1 MANCPNKNLS
11 EWKTLVDVQGEDMA
25 HYLWDKYNG
34 EVPSEYNIS
43 LDQKL
48 VDGFLKDFGITVSEY
63 KDLKTDIGLDAVA
76 ASDLLAKSIAYQKG
90 ESISGEVA
98 YFAYAML
105 GKQNSKIRASLRYMV
120 HRWDKYS
127 ERFKYHSDTIKSRE
141 GYIKDKTD
149 WKVKIRDLVIADFL
163 KENIEE
169 YYKNPKE
176 FKKVIDTRWVK
187 GVDKRREEYTI
198 WENFVKLI
206 EDLLSKFSNKYAK
219 LKAEQLSNLGTSIA
233 EEVLN
238 NNYEYF
244 NYELADGQIQKYYD
258 STINSDSFAKD
269 LVEFGQKTI
278 GLILTGSLALRRAG
292 QVFRTAYET
301 LHDIDWVVPY
311 SLTNTSENK
320 DVLDDIKRYQSPMA
334 YNGVFDKDVANL
346 MTLPYVEKL
355 SWFKQFKEK
364 YPSLRVIKGF
374 YGGEHTKLESYSV
387 LAVIDGESYT
397 EDGFHEETVQF
408 YKKDPVTKKAYQVEE
423 VKKVKHAK
431 GDLIKGT
438 GYAVDFFVRL
448 DYNQE
453 EHENYFKLWKEIMIA
468 KLKMG
473 RDKDFIDWKAFVPF
487 TKSRDKFNFNYEAFR
502 HINYK
507 NSESNAFE
515 ETKNIE
521 QKPIVAEEQVTD
533 EDLKYEIKEE
543 EPTKTPDLF
552 LSFSRGLKYSQ
563 RQALDIYMNDIKD
576 KSLSD
581 YGKELVNRKLR
592 RISQS
597 IGDADWHIAVN
608 YKGNLY
614 VAGYNNARVTDPNYY
629 SPLASGMF
637 RNQDDVPASTS
648 SPELLELMKKA
659 ADKMGISIQSLAD
672 YAKEAKLDT
681 TGINGVADLFRGIVA
696 VAEDKENTALSE
708 EIVHIATAIIEQKD
722 PRLVTEM
729 ISKID
734 RFKIYNQTL
743 NAYKDLPAYQLPN
756 GKPNIRKIKKE
767 AVDRLIVEVIINN
780 NQGDTSYPELM
791 EEVNQS
797 LIRRWWNAILDRIRG
812 FYRKANINIF
822 EQVGDIIVQGNTGG
836 TVEDID
842 GEVYYQITDAQ
853 KTIQENIISTRET
866 IFKRVTKETV
876 DPLLLDS
883 EEASNF
889 YEKESPDGTFKVI
902 TKRVTDRVKTWY
914 ERRFKSKVFSEQ
926 EKKLNNLKRDYGIQG
941 HYDLELIHAR
951 YYNSDGTK
959 KSTPDKRPIK
969 FNVPSQKMYDML
981 ETYYVDLIN
990 SFPKGENGEET
1001 LVFSEVIV
1009 YDESNEEAGTI
1020 DFLAIEPSGK
1030 ANILDWKFMNV
1041 SAEQNDIPWFKQGA
1055 FNIQLSTY
1063 GNILK
1068 NNYGVKEIGMNR
1080 AIPIL
1085 MELQRKN
1092 PKNPKSD
1099 MHLTGLSIGSVDK
1112 TKITN
1117 LKLVPVSQQDESTG
1131 FENLDKVISNM
1142 NALLRQYEKEE
1153 AVEEI
1158 EKEFKIERLNTLR
1171 AAIRLAQG
1179 INNIAP
1185 LIDVIEVMK
1194 REGER
1199 IIDDYETTYKDRPAS
1214 STDSTNV
1221 ELSDFAD
1228 KMNSYLKFSEIFVNV
1243 DRDLSDLIYSD
1254 EMITGEET
1262 EEELDLIQ
1270 DRKETLISLSKQT
1283 KSIYNSRANIKKIT
1297 MSFADKHIGQRNLV
1311 TGLTLPE
1318 AVVKGLS
1325 SLFRGISE
1333 LPLRS
1338 LRLLYKLVRSAQ
1350 GKASQ
1355 ESLTEVEELMAIR
1368 KKIVDKVKDSKGYIN
1383 KIYQKDDKNKLVNKL
1398 VHVYSKEFH
1407 DTVDELAD
1415 AGGDI
1420 NWLLTNIDV
1429 PAYNKEVAELLQK
1442 KIEKINKTD
1451 YPGDAETARE
1461 KYILE
1466 QKRYWDIERADFNG
1480 FNNYILKRHP
1490 LPKWFSKE
1498 YIEIKKDPDLLELY
1512 NFIVKINKKANEEG
1526 YIQNAVGSTF
1536 LPFIRKSMAEELVWD
1551 NTISPMKNFA
1561 NSLALNVEDVGYG
1574 KINEITGEVENAI
1587 PKYYTY
1593 DFTQTESGV
1602 NDYSDVSEDIFKNMV
1617 LYIQHVNKYKYLTE
1631 VEGQIKLIKT
1641 IEQFK
1646 NHLSTSRTAGIIL
1659 EGDTP
1664 KEEKGNEENTKMF
1677 DDFTKVLL
1685 YGQKY
1690 VLGESDTPLYINK
1703 LMSGI
1708 RSAINKVAGK
1718 EIYKPNEGTP
1728 TSLIKTID
1736 AANRAFQLKTLGLE
1750 LVSGAVNMFG
1760 ANIQVA
1766 TQAGNYFKSREFAKN
1781 ESLITFQK
1789 FRNEDEKQMFAQL
1802 INIFMP
1808 MKDDPTYDLYNQ
1820 AGLSVLTRG
1829 NLSDFLF
1836 IAMRKPE
1843 QLVEKSIFL
1852 SLLENTMI
1860 ENGKIVSIPEF
1871 VRAKYKDR
1879 YDSGSKYKESKRKID
1894 SEIEELKRT
1903 RSIDAIKKLEND
1915 KLVIPGLDL
1924 SNRDELQRLTSLT
1937 RNLAKNAT
1945 GGLSDG
1951 DINKMSMSIWTK
1963 SMMVFKNWIPKLV
1976 DTRFGEFRKVSD
1988 DFSVIID
1995 ENGISQ
2001 GDKYDV
2007 GRIRLLLYTL
2017 GKSIMEG
2024 RMNLMNIINMNDEG
2038 IKKLDEMYKDF
2049 ADTYKKETGET
2060 LTLSREDFMD
2070 LIRVN
2075 LRNQIKEL
2083 LILASLLGAALALG
2097 FMAPDDEDDDRAT
2110 KNAHRY
2116 AQKVVDKFIGEL
2128 SFFYNPLEIQN
2139 LVSGSMFPAIGLT
2152 SDFLKFTSHL
2162 SREVTGI
2169 DFDSDTTYDE
2179 ARKKAMPSKYLFK
2192 MLPVT
2197 KSLLTYAAIISDDFA
2212 REYDITIQKNNT
2224 RR

>member
-1 MANCPNKNLS
+1 MAYCVNRSS
-11 EWKTLVDVQGEDMA
+11 EEFKALAEQ
-25 HYLWDKYNG
+25 
-34 EVPSEYNIS
+34 
-43 LDQKL
+43 
-48 VDGFLKDFGITVSEY
+48 
-63 KDLKTDIGLDAVA
+63 TDINPIILA
-76 ASDLLAKSIAYQKG
+76 AK
-90 ESISGEVA
+90 V
-98 YFAYAML
+98 
-105 GKQNSKIRASLRYMV
+105 SL
-120 HRWDKYS
+120 WQ
-127 ERFKYHSDTIKSRE
+127 ERNGIDNFPDVIDILNLNPETQEDFKY
-141 GYIKDKTD
+141 
-149 WKVKIRDLVIADFL
+149 
-163 KENIEE
+163 NIEE
-169 YYKNPKE
+169 
-176 FKKVIDTRWVK
+176 
-187 GVDKRREEYTI
+187 
-198 WENFVKLI
+198 
-206 EDLLSKFSNKYAK
+206 
-219 LKAEQLSNLGTSIA
+219 
-233 EEVLN
+233 
-238 NNYEYF
+238 
-244 NYELADGQIQKYYD
+244 
-258 STINSDSFAKD
+258 
-269 LVEFGQKTI
+269 
-278 GLILTGSLALRRAG
+278 
-292 QVFRTAYET
+292 
-301 LHDIDWVVPY
+301 
-311 SLTNTSENK
+311 
-320 DVLDDIKRYQSPMA
+320 
-334 YNGVFDKDVANL
+334 
-346 MTLPYVEKL
+346 
-355 SWFKQFKEK
+355 
-364 YPSLRVIKGF
+364 
-374 YGGEHTKLESYSV
+374 
-387 LAVIDGESYT
+387 
-397 EDGFHEETVQF
+397 
-408 YKKDPVTKKAYQVEE
+408 
-423 VKKVKHAK
+423 
-431 GDLIKGT
+431 
-438 GYAVDFFVRL
+438 
-448 DYNQE
+448 
-453 EHENYFKLWKEIMIA
+453 
-468 KLKMG
+468 
-473 RDKDFIDWKAFVPF
+473 
-487 TKSRDKFNFNYEAFR
+487 
-502 HINYK
+502 
-507 NSESNAFE
+507 
-515 ETKNIE
+515 
-521 QKPIVAEEQVTD
+521 
-533 EDLKYEIKEE
+533 E
-543 EPTKTPDLF
+543 EPVQTPDLF
-552 LSFSRGLKYSQ
+552 LSFGRGLNYSQ
-563 RQALDIYMNDIKD
+563 RQALDIYINEIKD

-597 IGDADWHIAVN
+597 IGDADWHIAVS

-614 VAGYNNARVTDPNYY
+614 VAGYNNAPVTDPNYY

-696 VAEDKENTALSE
+696 VAEGKENTALSE

-743 NAYKDLPAYQLPN
+743 EAYKDLPAYQLPN

-791 EEVNQS
+791 EEINQS

-842 GEVYYQITDAQ
+842 GDVYYQITDAQ
-853 KTIQENIISTRET
+853 KTIQENILSTRET

-902 TKRVTDRVKTWY
+902 TKRVTDRVKAWY
-914 ERRFKSKVFSEQ
+914 ERRFKNKVFSEQ
-926 EKKLNNLKRDYGIQG
+926 EKKLNNLKRNYGIQG

-969 FNVPSQKMYDML
+969 FNVPSEKMYDML

-1297 MSFADKHIGQRNLV
+1297 ISFADKHIGQRNLV

-1355 ESLTEVEELMAIR
+1355 ESLTEVEELVAIR

-1451 YPGDAETARE
+1451 YPGDAEAARE

-1466 QKRYWDIERADFNG
+1466 QKRYWDIEREDFNG

-1512 NFIVKINKKANEEG
+1512 NFIVKINKKANKEG

-1602 NDYSDVSEDIFKNMV
+1602 NDYSDVSEDIFKNMI

-1860 ENGKIVSIPEF
+1860 ENGRIVSIPEF

-1903 RSIDAIKKLEND
+1903 KSIDAIKKLEND

-1924 SNRDELQRLTSLT
+1924 SNRDELQRLTNLT
-1937 RNLAKNAT
+1937 RTLSRNAT

-1995 ENGISQ
+1995 EDGISE

-2007 GRIRLLLYTL
+2007 GRIRFLFYVL

-2024 RMNLMNIINMNDEG
+2024 RMNLMNIINMNDAG
-2038 IKKLDEMYKDF
+2038 IKRLDEMYKDF

-2070 LIRVN
+2070 MIRVN

-2197 KSLLTYAAIISDDFA
+2197 KSLLTYSAIISDDFA

>member
-34 EVPSEYNIS
+34 EVPSEYNVS
-43 LDQKL
+43 LNQKL
-48 VDGFLKDFGITVSEY
+48 VDGFLKDFGITVTEY
-63 KDLKTDIGLDAVA
+63 NDLKTDIGLDAVA
-76 ASDLLAKSIAYQKG
+76 ASDLITKSIAYQKG

-98 YFAYAML
+98 YFAYSML
-105 GKQNSKIRASLRYMV
+105 GKQNNKIRANLRYMV
-120 HRWDKYS
+120 NRWDKYK
-127 ERFKYHSDTIKSRE
+127 ERFKYHSDTIRSRE
-141 GYIKDKTD
+141 GYIKDKTA
-149 WKVKIRDLVIADFL
+149 WRIKIRDLVIADFL

-169 YYKNPKE
+169 YYRNPTE

-187 GVDKRREEYTI
+187 GVDKHIKDYTI
-198 WENFVKLI
+198 WDEFVKLI

-219 LKAEQLSNLGTSIA
+219 LKAEELSNLGISIA

-244 NYELADGQIQKYYD
+244 NYELAEGQIQKYYNE
-258 STINSDSFAKD
+258 TIETDPFAKE
-269 LVEFGQKTI
+269 LVEFGQKSI
-278 GLILTGSLALRRAG
+278 GLVLTGSLALRRAG

-311 SLTNTSENK
+311 ELTNTAENSDLLRLIRIHQTPYK
-320 DVLDDIKRYQSPMA
+320 DAS
-334 YNGVFDKDVANL
+334 NL
-346 MTLPYVEKL
+346 MALSYVKDL
-355 SWFKQFKEK
+355 SWFKEFKK
-364 YPSLRVIKGF
+364 QYPSFIITKGF
-374 YGGEHTKLESYSV
+374 YGGEHTKFESFT
-387 LAVIDGESYT
+387 LQGVIDGESYA

-408 YKKDPVTKKAYQVEE
+408 YKKDPVTKKPYKVEE
-423 VKKVKHAK
+423 VKRVKHSA
-431 GDLIKGT
+431 GDWVKGT
-438 GYAVDFFVRL
+438 GYAIDFFVRL

-468 KLKMG
+468 KLMMG

-487 TKSRDKFNFNYEAFR
+487 TKSRDKFNFNYEAYR

-515 ETKNIE
+515 DTKTIE
-521 QKPIVAEEQVTD
+521 VKPTVVEDQVTD
-533 EDLKYEIKEE
+533 EDLNYEIKEE

-597 IGDADWHIAVN
+597 IGDVDWNVRMSS
-608 YKGNLY
+608 KGNLY
-614 VAGYNNARVTDPNYY
+614 VAGYNNAPVTDPNYY

-637 RNQDDVPASTS
+637 RSQDDVPASTS
-648 SPELLELMKKA
+648 SPELIELMKKA

-842 GEVYYQITDAQ
+842 GGVYYQITDAQ
-853 KTIQENIISTRET
+853 KNIQESILSTRE
-866 IFKRVTKETV
+866 IIDKRVTKETV

-889 YEKESPDGTFKVI
+889 YVLNLPGAPEETI
-902 TKRVTDRVKTWY
+902 TKRVTDRVKDWY
-914 ERRFKSKVFSEQ
+914 ARRFKGKVFTEQ

-959 KSTPDKRPIK
+959 KSVPDNRPLK

-981 ETYYVDLIN
+981 ESYYVDLIN

-1001 LVFSEVIV
+1001 LIFSEVII
-1009 YDESNEEAGTI
+1009 YDPNNKEAGTI

-1041 SAEQNDIPWFKQGA
+1041 AAEQNDIPWFKQGA
-1055 FNIQLSTY
+1055 YNIQLSTY
-1063 GNILK
+1063 ANILK
-1068 NNYGVKEIGMNR
+1068 DNYNVKEIGMNR

-1112 TKITN
+1112 SKITN
-1117 LKLVPVSQQDESTG
+1117 LKLVPVSQEDESTG
-1131 FENLDKVISNM
+1131 FANLDKVIGNM

-1199 IIDDYETTYKDRPAS
+1199 IMEDYETIYKDRPAS
-1214 STDSTNV
+1214 STDSTNI

-1270 DRKETLISLSKQT
+1270 DRKSTLMSLSKQT
-1283 KSIYNSRANIKKIT
+1283 KSIYDSRAAIKKAT
-1297 MSFADKHIGQRNLV
+1297 MDFADKHIGQRNLV

-1325 SLFRGISE
+1325 SLFRGVSE

-1338 LRLLYKLVRSAQ
+1338 LRLLYKLVRAAQ
-1350 GKASQ
+1350 GKAA
-1355 ESLTEVEELMAIR
+1355 EDSLTEVEELMAIR
-1368 KKIVDKVKDSKGYIN
+1368 KRIVDKVKDSKEYIS
-1383 KIYQKDDKNKLVNKL
+1383 KIYQKDDKNKFVNKL
-1398 VHVYSKEFH
+1398 IHVYSKEFH
-1407 DTVDELAD
+1407 DTVDELANN
-1415 AGGDI
+1415 GGDI
-1420 NWLLTNIDV
+1420 DWLRDNIDV
-1429 PAYNKEVAELLQK
+1429 AAYNKEVSELLAK
-1442 KIEKINKTD
+1442 KIEKINKTE
-1451 YPGDAETARE
+1451 YPGDAEAARE

-1466 QKRYWDIERADFNG
+1466 QRRYWDIERDDFNG
-1480 FNNYILKRHP
+1480 FDNYILKRHP

-1498 YIEIKKDPDLLELY
+1498 YIELKKDPDLLALY
-1512 NFIVKINKKANEEG
+1512 NFIGKINKKASEEG
-1526 YIQNAVGSTF
+1526 YIQNAVVKTF

-1551 NTISPMKNFA
+1551 NTLSPMKNFA
-1561 NSLALNVEDVGYG
+1561 NSLSLNAEDVGLG
-1574 KINEITGEVENAI
+1574 KINEITGEVENGI

-1593 DFTQTESGV
+1593 DFSKTESGV
-1602 NDYSDVSEDIFKNMV
+1602 NDYSDVSEDIFKNMI

-1646 NHLSTSRTAGIIL
+1646 NHLSTSRTGELIL
-1659 EGDTP
+1659 DGDTP

-1677 DDFTKVLL
+1677 DDFTRVLL

-1690 VLGESDTPLYINK
+1690 VLGEADTPLYINK
-1703 LMSGI
+1703 VLNGV
-1708 RSAINKVAGK
+1708 RSALNKVTGK
-1718 EIYKPNEGTP
+1718 KIFKPNEGTP
-1728 TSLIKTID
+1728 TSLVKSID
-1736 AANRAFQLKTLGLE
+1736 AANRAFQLKTLGLD
-1750 LVSGAVNMFG
+1750 LISGAVNLFG

-1781 ESLITFQK
+1781 ESLLTFQK
-1789 FRNEDEKQMFAQL
+1789 FRNEEEKQLFAQL
-1802 INIFMP
+1802 VNTFMP
-1808 MKDDPTYDLYNQ
+1808 LKDDPTYDLYNN

-1852 SLLENTMI
+1852 SLLQNTMV
-1860 ENGKIVSIPEF
+1860 ENGKIISIPEY
-1871 VRAKYKDR
+1871 VKAKYKNR
-1879 YDSGSKYKESKRKID
+1879 YDSAASYRDVKDKIEAEID
-1894 SEIEELKRT
+1894 SLKKT
-1903 RSIDAIKKLEND
+1903 RSIDVIKKLEND

-1924 SNRDELQRLTSLT
+1924 SNRDELQRLTNLT
-1937 RNLAKNAT
+1937 RNLSRNAT

-1988 DFSVIID
+1988 DFSVFID

-2007 GRIRLLLYTL
+2007 GRIRLLFYVL

-2024 RMNLMNIINMNDEG
+2024 RMNLINIINMNDEG

-2083 LILASLLGAALALG
+2083 LILASLLGAALSLG
-2097 FMAPDDEDDDRAT
+2097 IIAPDDEDDDRAT

-2128 SFFYNPLEIQN
+2128 SFFYNPLEIQS
-2139 LVSGSMFPAIGLT
+2139 LLSGTMFPAIGLT
-2152 SDFLKFTSHL
+2152 SDFLKFVKHL
-2162 SREVTGI
+2162 GMEATGM
-2169 DFDSDTTYDE
+2169 DFDSSTSYDD

-2197 KSLLTYAAIISDDFA
+2197 KSMLTYAAIISDDFA
-2212 REYDITIQKNNT
+2212 REYDIVIQKES

>member
-34 EVPSEYNIS
+34 EVPSEYNVS
-43 LDQKL
+43 LNQKL
-48 VDGFLKDFGITVSEY
+48 VDGFLKDFGITVTEY
-63 KDLKTDIGLDAVA
+63 EDLKTDIGLDAVA
-76 ASDLLAKSIAYQKG
+76 ASDLITKSIAYQKG

-98 YFAYAML
+98 YFAYSML
-105 GKQNSKIRASLRYMV
+105 GKQNNKIRASLRYMV
-120 HRWDKYS
+120 NRWDKYK
-127 ERFKYHSDTIKSRE
+127 ERFKYHSDTIRSRE
-141 GYIKDKTD
+141 GYIKDKTA
-149 WKVKIRDLVIADFL
+149 WRIKIRDLVIADFL

-169 YYKNPKE
+169 YYRNPTE

-187 GVDKRREEYTI
+187 GVDKHRKDYTI
-198 WENFVKLI
+198 WDEFVKLI
-206 EDLLSKFSNKYAK
+206 EDLLSKLSNKYAK
-219 LKAEQLSNLGTSIA
+219 LKAEELSNLGISIA

-244 NYELADGQIQKYYD
+244 NYELAEGQIQKYYNE
-258 STINSDSFAKD
+258 TIETDPFAKA
-269 LVEFGQKTI
+269 LVEFGQKSI

-311 SLTNTSENK
+311 ELTNTAENS
-320 DVLDDIKRYQSPMA
+320 DLLRQIKRNQTP
-334 YNGVFDKDVANL
+334 DKDVSNL
-346 MTLPYVEKL
+346 MALSYVKDL
-355 SWFKQFKEK
+355 SWFKEFKK
-364 YPSLRVIKGF
+364 QYPSFRITKGF
-374 YGGEHTKLESYSV
+374 YGGEHTKFESFT
-387 LAVIDGESYT
+387 LQGVIDGESYA

-408 YKKDPVTKKAYQVEE
+408 YKKDPVTKKPYKVEE
-423 VKKVKHAK
+423 VKRVKHSA
-431 GDLIKGT
+431 GDLVKGT
-438 GYAVDFFVRL
+438 GYAIDFFVRL

-468 KLKMG
+468 KLMMG

-487 TKSRDKFNFNYEAFR
+487 TKSRDSYNFNYEAYR

-515 ETKNIE
+515 ETKTIE
-521 QKPIVAEEQVTD
+521 GKPTVVEDQVTD

-552 LSFSRGLKYSQ
+552 LSFGRGLKYSQ

-597 IGDADWHIAVN
+597 IGDVDWNVRVSS
-608 YKGNLY
+608 KGNLY
-614 VAGYNNARVTDPNYY
+614 VAGYNNAPVTDPNYY
-629 SPLASGMF
+629 SPLANGMF
-637 RNQDDVPASTS
+637 RAQDDVPASTS
-648 SPELLELMKKA
+648 SPELIELMKKA

-842 GEVYYQITDAQ
+842 GGVYYQITDAQ
-853 KTIQENIISTRET
+853 KTIQENILS
-866 IFKRVTKETV
+866 TKEAIDKRTSKEVV

-889 YEKESPDGTFKVI
+889 YVLKVPGAPEETI
-902 TKRVTDRVKTWY
+902 TKRVTDRVKDWY
-914 ERRFKSKVFSEQ
+914 ARRFKGKVFTEQ

-959 KSTPDKRPIK
+959 KSVPDNRPLK

-981 ETYYVDLIN
+981 ESYYVDLIN

-1001 LVFSEVIV
+1001 LIFSEVII
-1009 YDESNEEAGTI
+1009 YDPNNKEAGTI

-1041 SAEQNDIPWFKQGA
+1041 AAEQNDIPWFKQGA
-1055 FNIQLSTY
+1055 YNIQLSTY
-1063 GNILK
+1063 ANILK
-1068 NNYGVKEIGMNR
+1068 DNYNVKEIGMNR

-1112 TKITN
+1112 SKITN
-1117 LKLVPVSQQDESTG
+1117 LKLVPVSQEDESTG
-1131 FENLDKVISNM
+1131 FANLDKVIGNM

-1199 IIDDYETTYKDRPAS
+1199 IMEDYETIYKDRPAS
-1214 STDSTNV
+1214 STDSTNI

-1270 DRKETLISLSKQT
+1270 DRKSTLMSLSKQT
-1283 KSIYNSRANIKKIT
+1283 KSIYDSRAAIKKAT
-1297 MSFADKHIGQRNLV
+1297 MDFADKHIGQRNLV

-1325 SLFRGISE
+1325 SLFRGVSE

-1338 LRLLYKLVRSAQ
+1338 LRLLYKLVRAAQ
-1350 GKASQ
+1350 GKAA
-1355 ESLTEVEELMAIR
+1355 EDSLTEVEELMAIR
-1368 KKIVDKVKDSKGYIN
+1368 KRIVDKVKDSKEYIS
-1383 KIYQKDDKNKLVNKL
+1383 KIYQKDDKNKFVNKL
-1398 VHVYSKEFH
+1398 IHVYSKEFH
-1407 DTVDELAD
+1407 DTVDELANN
-1415 AGGDI
+1415 GGDI
-1420 NWLLTNIDV
+1420 DWLRDNIDV
-1429 PAYNKEVAELLQK
+1429 AAYNKEVSELLAK
-1442 KIEKINKTD
+1442 KIEKINKTE
-1451 YPGDAETARE
+1451 YPGDAEAARE

-1466 QKRYWDIERADFNG
+1466 QRRYWDIERDDFNG
-1480 FNNYILKRHP
+1480 FDNYILKRHP

-1498 YIEIKKDPDLLELY
+1498 YIELKKDPDLLALY
-1512 NFIVKINKKANEEG
+1512 NFIGKINKKASEEG
-1526 YIQNAVGSTF
+1526 YIQNAVVKTF

-1551 NTISPMKNFA
+1551 NTLSPMKNFA
-1561 NSLALNVEDVGYG
+1561 NSLSLNAEDVGLG
-1574 KINEITGEVENAI
+1574 KINEITGEVENGI

-1593 DFTQTESGV
+1593 DFSKTESGV
-1602 NDYSDVSEDIFKNMV
+1602 NDYSDVSEDIFKNMI

-1646 NHLSTSRTAGIIL
+1646 NHLSTSRTGELIL
-1659 EGDTP
+1659 DGDTP

-1677 DDFTKVLL
+1677 DDFTRVLL

-1690 VLGESDTPLYINK
+1690 VLGEADTPLYINK
-1703 LMSGI
+1703 LLNGV

-1718 EIYKPNEGTP
+1718 EIFKPNEGTP
-1728 TSLIKTID
+1728 TSLVKSID
-1736 AANRAFQLKTLGLE
+1736 AANRAFQLKTLGLD
-1750 LVSGAVNMFG
+1750 LISGAVNLFG

-1781 ESLITFQK
+1781 ESLLTFQK
-1789 FRNEDEKQMFAQL
+1789 FRNEEEKQLFAQL
-1802 INIFMP
+1802 VNTFMP
-1808 MKDDPTYDLYNQ
+1808 LKDDPTYDLYND

-1852 SLLENTMI
+1852 SLLQNTMV
-1860 ENGKIVSIPEF
+1860 ENGKIISIPEY
-1871 VRAKYKDR
+1871 VKAKYKNR
-1879 YDSGSKYKESKRKID
+1879 YDSAASYRDVKDKIEAEID
-1894 SEIEELKRT
+1894 SLKKT
-1903 RSIDAIKKLEND
+1903 RSIDVIKKLEND

-1924 SNRDELQRLTSLT
+1924 SNRDELQRLTNLT
-1937 RNLAKNAT
+1937 RNLSRNAT

-1988 DFSVIID
+1988 DFSVLID

-2007 GRIRLLLYTL
+2007 GRIRLLIYTL

-2024 RMNLMNIINMNDEG
+2024 RMNLINIINMNDEG

-2097 FMAPDDEDDDRAT
+2097 IIAPDDEDDDRAT

-2128 SFFYNPLEIQN
+2128 SFFYNPLEIQS
-2139 LVSGSMFPAIGLT
+2139 LLSGTMFPAIGLT
-2152 SDFLKFTSHL
+2152 SDFLKFVKHL
-2162 SREVTGI
+2162 GIESTGM
-2169 DFDSDTTYDE
+2169 DFDSSTSYDD

-2197 KSLLTYAAIISDDFA
+2197 KSMLTYAAIISDDFA
-2212 REYDITIQKNNT
+2212 REYDIVIQKES